1 MSLRR
6 SVLYSLCVPSA
17 FGRRAGFDVNTS
29 HDFPQVC
36 WQRSPWEQVGLEME
50 GLGPEPCVSQGFS
63 SAHWPSLPYL
73 GWGWVPS
80 CSSRRLEGWV

>member
-50 GLGPEPCVSQGFS
+50 GLRARAMCEPGLLLC
-63 SAHWPSLPYL
+63 SLAITALFGL
-73 GWGWVPS
+73 GMGS
-80 CSSRRLEGWV
+80 KLLK